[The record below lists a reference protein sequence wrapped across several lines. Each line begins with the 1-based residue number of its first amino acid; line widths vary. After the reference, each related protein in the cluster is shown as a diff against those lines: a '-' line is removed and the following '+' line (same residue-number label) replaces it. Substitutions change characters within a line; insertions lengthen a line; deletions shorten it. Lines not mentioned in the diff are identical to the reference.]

1 MDNTEPLVF
10 SFDFGTQSVRAM
22 LVDKHGKIVA
32 LERQKYHPAY
42 YSSQIGYAEQSFD
55 NYYKYACIASNKLKE
70 ANKKLFD
77 NIICVTITTIRDT
90 FTCTDE
96 NGKPLRDFILWL
108 DQRREENHEKMPIG
122 KQILFRM
129 VGMEYAL
136 EKQSEICRPAWIKQ
150 NEPEL
155 WAKTKK
161 FSNISAILNAR
172 LTGNYV
178 DCNASCIGHVPF
190 NYKKRTWMKK
200 NELTFK
206 LFGLE
211 EDKFVKIVEPTSTIG
226 TITKKASQ
234 ETGLREG
241 LPLIASGSDK
251 GCETIGSGV
260 MNDYS
265 AALSMG
271 TSATIQ
277 FATKKY
283 VEPAT
288 FLPAYPSPNP
298 EFYNPELQ
306 VMRAG
311 WMFHWF
317 IENFGFEDNLIAQKE
332 GVSPEHII
340 NRQLDKVPLGSGG
353 LILLP
358 YWNAPLKQPEARGS
372 ILGFMPDH
380 TKYYIYRAI
389 IEGVVFTLYQGFKT
403 LEKNS
408 KHHTKYLVISGGSS
422 VSETI
427 CQIVA
432 DIFNL
437 PIKRSRESEA
447 CGLGSS
453 MCGFVGMGVYKSF
466 DEAAENMIGYCKT
479 YEPIKENHQ
488 QYEKIYQTRFKK
500 IYPSI
505 RGVYKNYIK

>member
-1 MDNTEPLVF
+1 MNNTEPLVF

-22 LVDKHGKIVA
+22 LVDKCGKIVA
-32 LERQKYHPAY
+32 LVREKYLPPY
-42 YSSQIGYAEQSFD
+42 YSKKIGYAEQSFD
-55 NYYKYACIASNKLKE
+55 TYYKHACLASNKLKE
-70 ANKKLFD
+70 QNKELFE

-96 NGKPLRDFILWL
+96 KGNLIRDFILWL
-108 DQRREENHEKMPIG
+108 DQRRAEEQEKMP
-122 KQILFRM
+122 LFKRLIFKA
-129 VGMEYAL
+129 VGMEYAI
-136 EKQSEICRPAWIKQ
+136 ERQREICRPAWIRQ
-150 NEPEL
+150 NEPDL
-155 WAKTKK
+155 WSKTKK
-161 FSNISAILNAR
+161 FCNISAILNAR
-172 LTGNYV
+172 LTGNFV
-178 DCNASCIGHVPF
+178 DCDASCIGRVPF
-190 NYKKRTWMKK
+190 NYKKRNWMKT
-200 NELTFK
+200 NELTYE

-211 EDKFVKIVEPTSTIG
+211 PDKFIKIVKPTSKIG
-226 TITKKASQ
+226 EITKKASL
-234 ETGLREG
+234 ETGLKEG
-241 LPLIASGSDK
+241 LPVIASGSDK

-260 MNDYS
+260 MNNYS

-283 VEPAT
+283 VEPTA

-298 EFYNPELQ
+298 DFYNPELQ

-311 WMFHWF
+311 WMFYWF
-317 IENFGFEDNLIAQKE
+317 IENFGYEDKLIAAKE
-332 GVSPEHII
+332 GVSPEHIL

-372 ILGFMPDH
+372 ILGFIPDH
-380 TKYYIYRAI
+380 NKYYIYRAI

-408 KHHTKYLVISGGSS
+408 KHHTKFLVISGGSS

-437 PIKRSRESEA
+437 PVKRSKESEA
-447 CGLGSS
+447 CGLGSA
-453 MCGFVGMGVYKSF
+453 MCGFVGMGIYKSF
-466 DEAAENMIGYCKT
+466 NEAASNMVGYAKT

-488 QYEKIYQTRFKK
+488 EYEKIYQTKFKK